1 MRHSYGSKLL
11 CEAAATNASMPPVST
26 AAAEIR
32 AVAVETGGMEA
43 FVAAASQS
51 SDEAQEC
58 LMVLSRSEIET
69 KEKHLQRRTPQ
80 EGERAEARRQDCLAE
95 FGQATVSGGAE
106 YLVSRDSLGI
116 LPGGLTAREQWR

>member
-1 MRHSYGSKLL
+1 
-11 CEAAATNASMPPVST
+11 
-26 AAAEIR
+26 
-32 AVAVETGGMEA
+32 MEA

-51 SDEAQEC
+51 SDEPQEY

-80 EGERAEARRQDCLAE
+80 EEERAEARRQDCLAE

-106 YLVSRDSLGI
+106 YVVSRDSLGI
-116 LPGGLTAREQWR
+116 LPGRLTAREQ